1 MNIYKHMKRWSTL
14 FGTRETKMMVKFYYM
29 PTRMAVIKRL
39 IIVNADENEEKL
51 ELSYNNGK
59 LV

>member
-1 MNIYKHMKRWSTL
+1 
-14 FGTRETKMMVKFYYM
+14 MMVKFYYM
-29 PTRMAVIKRL
+29 PTRMVVIKRL

>member
-1 MNIYKHMKRWSTL
+1 ML